1 MKKSSS
7 VDWYMDMDAPANKV
21 TLGISESQVKE
32 HVLFIRK
39 KGAAYPP
46 GKIEYGFYILT
57 ADDAANFVWSLER
70 SLVFFLE
77 KVGTGIIS
85 FRRAFTS

>member
-1 MKKSSS
+1 
-7 VDWYMDMDAPANKV
+7 MDMDAPANKV

-57 ADDAANFVWSLER
+57 ADDAANFV
-70 SLVFFLE
+70 
-77 KVGTGIIS
+77 
-85 FRRAFTS
+85 